1 METRYEH
8 LSVAELERESN
19 LYVHRYRNNGGRSE
33 FDLATNDIS
42 RALIAAFRR
51 ERGRCL
57 LGRFHLQKTDEND
70 PACGFTPSAFS
81 HVLRK
86 SVPETAL

>member
-33 FDLATNDIS
+33 FDLATQTILDLHHQMSGNPDG
-42 RALIAAFRR
+42 AA
-51 ERGRCL
+51 EKK
-57 LGRFHLQKTDEND
+57 Q
-70 PACGFTPSAFS
+70 PS
-81 HVLRK
+81 K
-86 SVPETAL
+86 PKNGETK